1 MRDNLELAARQIVEI
16 VPLVM
21 RSLAAEV
28 RKSGHTLSPSHFR
41 ILTMLHARPWS
52 LGELA
57 EHEQISSP
65 TVSRSISTLE
75 VRGWALRKVSP
86 HDRRV
91 VLAEITSQGEAVLRS
106 LRASAEGRVHEM
118 LQPLSAEEVRDLTA
132 GLPVLRKVFEHGLD
146 CEAEVL

>member
-1 MRDNLELAARQIVEI
+1 MREDLEKAAKQIVEI

-41 ILTMLHARPWS
+41 ILTMLHERSWS

-75 VRGWALRKVSP
+75 DRGWAQRRVSSQ
-86 HDRRV
+86 DRRV
-91 VLAEITSQGEAVLRS
+91 VLAEITQQGEAVLKS
-106 LRASAEGRVHEM
+106 LQASAEGRVLEM
-118 LQPLSAEEVRDLTA
+118 LKPLSPGETRDLA
-132 GLPVLRKVFEHGLD
+132 IGLPVLRKVFEQDLN
-146 CEAEVL
+146 CEIEDS

>member
-1 MRDNLELAARQIVEI
+1 MQEVLEAAARQIVEI

-21 RSLAAEV
+21 RCLAADV

-41 ILTMLHARPWS
+41 MLTMLHERPWS

-75 VRGWALRKVSP
+75 ERGWAERRVSP
-86 HDRRV
+86 QDRRV
-91 VLAEITSQGEAVLRS
+91 VLAEITPQGEAVLGM
-106 LRASAEGRVHEM
+106 LRASAEGR
-118 LQPLSAEEVRDLTA
+118 
-132 GLPVLRKVFEHGLD
+132 GG
-146 CEAEVL
+146 

>member
-1 MRDNLELAARQIVEI
+1 MREDLEKAAKQIVEI

-41 ILTMLHARPWS
+41 ILTMLHERSWS

-75 VRGWALRKVSP
+75 DRGWAQRRVSSQ
-86 HDRRV
+86 DRRV
-91 VLAEITSQGEAVLRS
+91 VLAEITQQGEAVLKS
-106 LRASAEGRVHEM
+106 LQASAEGRVLEM
-118 LQPLSAEEVRDLTA
+118 LRPLSPSETRDLA
-132 GLPVLRKVFEHGLD
+132 IGLPVLRKVFEQDLN
-146 CEAEVL
+146 CEIEDS

>member
-1 MRDNLELAARQIVEI
+1 MHDDLERAAKQIVEI

-41 ILTMLHARPWS
+41 ILTMLHERSWS

-75 VRGWALRKVSP
+75 DRGWALRRVSAQ
-86 HDRRV
+86 DRRV
-91 VLAEITSQGEAVLRS
+91 VLAEITQQGEAVLKS
-106 LRASAEGRVHEM
+106 LQASAEGRVLEM
-118 LQPLSAEEVRDLTA
+118 LKPLSPSETRDLA
-132 GLPVLRKVFEHGLD
+132 IGLPVLRKVFEQDLN
-146 CEAEVL
+146 CEIEDS

>member
-1 MRDNLELAARQIVEI
+1 MREDLEKAAKQIVEI

-41 ILTMLHARPWS
+41 ILTMLHERSWS

-75 VRGWALRKVSP
+75 DRGWAQRRVSSQ
-86 HDRRV
+86 DRRV
-91 VLAEITSQGEAVLRS
+91 VLAEITQQGEAVLKS
-106 LRASAEGRVHEM
+106 LQASAEGRVLEM
-118 LQPLSAEEVRDLTA
+118 LKPLSPSETRDLA
-132 GLPVLRKVFEHGLD
+132 IGLPVLRKVFEQDLN
-146 CEAEVL
+146 CEIEDS